1 MKDEVLE
8 RIFAHQEM
16 QTIPLGAQ
24 STAVKAISEVLE
36 QIEAQKNQKRQNF
49 TQEYLM
55 MFQGSLKVCE
65 KKQNLKLL
73 DLQICCKQI

>member
-36 QIEAQKNQKRQNF
+36 QIKEENPHATLSELF
-49 TQEYLM
+49 ESTDP
-55 MFQGSLKVCE
+55 GSSADVS
-65 KKQNLKLL
+65 
-73 DLQICCKQI
+73 DLQFSAAESVY